1 MENVQE
7 VREQLLSVL
16 AGLDVLV
23 GSTLNTKFS
32 SKKVQTI
39 VLNEL
44 SAKLRK
50 EIMGLVMLMFQTEE
64 EAAEF
69 TDGLDLGISLETKR
83 KRWHDIGQS
92 IYNSHERSRGLER

>member
-92 IYNSHERSRGLER
+92 IYNSHERSRGLEL

>member
-83 KRWHDIGQS
+83 KSWHDIGQS
-92 IYNSHERSRGLER
+92 IYNSHERSRGLEL

>member
-7 VREQLLSVL
+7 VREQLVSVL

-23 GSTLNTKFS
+23 GSTINTKFS
-32 SKKVQTI
+32 SKEVQTI

-50 EIMGLVMLMFQTEE
+50 EIMRLVMLMFQTEE
-64 EAAEF
+64 EAADF
-69 TDGLDLGISLETKR
+69 ADGLDLGISLEKKR
-83 KRWHDIGQS
+83 QHWHDIGQS
-92 IYNSHERSRGLER
+92 IYSSHERSLGIEI

>member
-7 VREQLLSVL
+7 VREQLVSVL

-23 GSTLNTKFS
+23 GSTINTKFS

-69 TDGLDLGISLETKR
+69 TDGLDLGISLEKKR
-83 KRWHDIGQS
+83 QHWYDIGQS
-92 IYNSHERSRGLER
+92 IYISHERSLGIEI

>member
-23 GSTLNTKFS
+23 GSTINTKFS
-32 SKKVQTI
+32 SKEVQTI

-50 EIMGLVMLMFQTEE
+50 EIMRLVMLMFQTEE

-69 TDGLDLGISLETKR
+69 ADGLDLGISLGKKR
-83 KRWHDIGQS
+83 EHWYDIGQS
-92 IYNSHERSRGLER
+92 IYNSHERSLGIEI

>member
-69 TDGLDLGISLETKR
+69 ADGLDLGISLETKR
-83 KRWHDIGQS
+83 KHWHDIGQS
-92 IYNSHERSRGLER
+92 IYNSYERSRGIEL